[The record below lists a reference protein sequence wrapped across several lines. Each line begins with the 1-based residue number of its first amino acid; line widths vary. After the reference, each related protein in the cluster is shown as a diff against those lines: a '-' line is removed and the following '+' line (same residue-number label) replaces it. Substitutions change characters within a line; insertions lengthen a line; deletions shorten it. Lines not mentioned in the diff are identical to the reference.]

1 MVKKVF
7 LLATFLMGMAAAFAQ
22 EKPITGKVV
31 DETGASLPGATV
43 KIKGTDKA
51 VVTDVN
57 GTYSITAATG
67 STLVFSYVG
76 YATQEITVGE
86 SNVIDVAMSP
96 EVTEMSEVVVIGY
109 GVQKKS
115 LVTGAIAKVKS
126 DEMVGQP
133 SSRLEQSLQGRT
145 AGVVF
150 NKTSGNP
157 GAQVTVRIRGV
168 SSNGNADPLF
178 IIDGMKVSKYVF
190 NEINPNDIESVEVLK
205 DAASAAI
212 YGSEGANGVII
223 VTTKSG
229 KDKKGKA
236 SVSYDGYYGWQ
247 QASYAPVMSASQYID
262 YFREAYAYDRMYG
275 NLNGGLGK
283 LRAIAT
289 MMYGANVPLWSSAD
303 DSLAVLYQDPASLQ
317 AYLKSKADEALSNG
331 TITSAQYNSWA
342 LNKNVPLSFEQ
353 YKSQLFSPTAP
364 DAGYNILRKYVDT
377 TYAGTDWMKEIFS
390 TAPIQSHTVSAM
402 TGNEAANIY
411 LSASYF
417 SQDGVVGLERNNFTR
432 YTFKVNGDVQANK
445 WLKLG
450 ANANVAHSEQRNIP
464 VNDLYDGV
472 ISAAMSHDPTIPAIW
487 NDTSE
492 IWSYLRRVGQYPKTA
507 AARQTYLQGLIKTD
521 DGRWYSNTAMPVN
534 ERFNPLAKIKL
545 AENDKA
551 TTERLIGTTYA
562 EIKPFEFLN
571 YRTSYSAE
579 VSYVTNDNWGDKY
592 YINNTRFRDHS
603 YVFKRIA
610 RYYKYQIDNVI
621 TFNKNLNGHDIT
633 VMAGQSVEKYLAYSV
648 QGQRINL
655 QEANEDWAFLDAV
668 PESGDS
674 IYVYNRTNGGFKD
687 ILTQMGYFGRVSYNY
702 NEKYMVNATLRRDGV
717 SKFAPDYRFGYFPS
731 ISAGWN
737 VHNEPFFNVPAI
749 SQLKIRA
756 SWGRNGSHVSADPWQ
771 WISTRTASI
780 LGGTKTIITG
790 VVKNPKLHWETSEQI
805 DGGFDL
811 GLFKNRLVIGF
822 DVYSKR
828 TKDLLARPIKA
839 TWTDE
844 VPYYNVGR
852 IDNNGVDL
860 EVTYAQ
866 RESELKYS
874 VKLTGTYQ
882 TNEVKEFNAAK
893 LQGYSAH
900 GSPAEE
906 TAFEVGQPVWYFRGY
921 KALGIFQSWE
931 EIRNYTYT
939 DPVTGKKTL
948 IQPDAVPGD
957 VKIADVGGRI
967 DPATGKPTLP
977 DGKIDAND
985 FTALGK
991 PLPTWLLGLNIDLEY
1006 KGFDLSMFWYA
1017 ELDKEI
1023 YNNTLRNDFLHL
1035 NRPEYFYTERWTPNN
1050 HTNEW
1055 FRARYQDPT
1064 TGSTQIG
1071 FNSLFFEDGSF
1082 LRLKNIQ
1089 LGYTL
1094 PASISQRLQIGKLR
1108 VYVSVANLLTITKYK
1123 GSDPEIG
1130 ITGNVNSY
1138 GVDRGMYPA
1147 AKTYTI
1153 GMNLT
1158 F

>member
-7 LLATFLMGMAAAFAQ
+7 LLATFLLGMAAVFAQ

-31 DETGASLPGATV
+31 DETGAPLPGATV
-43 KIKGTDKA
+43 KIKGTERA
-51 VVTDVN
+51 VVTDLN
-57 GTYSITAATG
+57 GMYSITAATG
-67 STLVFSYVG
+67 SSLVFSYVG
-76 YATQEITVGE
+76 YTTQEIAVGE
-86 SNVIDVAMSP
+86 SNVIDIAMTP
-96 EVTEMSEVVVIGY
+96 DVTEMGEVVVIGY

-126 DEMVGQP
+126 DELIGQP
-133 SSRLEQSLQGRT
+133 SGRLEQSLQGRT

-157 GAQVTVRIRGV
+157 GAQITVRVRGV

-229 KDKKGKA
+229 KSSKGK
-236 SVSYDGYYGWQ
+236 VNVTYDGYYGWQ
-247 QASYAPVMSASQYID
+247 QADYVHSMSADQYRE
-262 YFREAYAYDRMYG
+262 YFSEAYAYDRLYG
-275 NLNGGLGK
+275 TLSGGLTK
-283 LRAIAT
+283 LRSIASG
-289 MMYGANVPLWSSAD
+289 MYSANVPLWNSAD

-317 AYLKSKADEALSNG
+317 AYLQAKADEALANG
-331 TITSAQYNSWA
+331 TITQAQYNSWA

-353 YKSQLFSPTAP
+353 YKSQFFSAP
-364 DAGYNILRKYVDT
+364 KTLEAGYGFRKFIDT
-377 TYAGTDWMKEIFS
+377 TYAGTDWMDEIFS
-390 TAPIQSHTVSAM
+390 TAPMQSHTVSAQ
-402 TGNEAANIY
+402 TGNENANLY
-411 LSASYF
+411 LSASYY

-432 YTFKVNGDVQANK
+432 YTFNIKGEAQANK
-445 WLKLG
+445 WMKLG
-450 ANANVAHSEQRNIP
+450 ANINVAHSEQRHIP

-472 ISAAMSHDPTIPAIW
+472 ISAAMSQDPTMPVIW
-487 NDTSE
+487 NDTAE
-492 IWSYLRRVGQYPKTA
+492 IWGYLRRVGQYPTTA
-507 AARQTYLQGLIKTD
+507 AKRQQYLQGLIKTD
-521 DGRWYSNTAMPVN
+521 DGKWYSNSAMPVN

-545 AENDKA
+545 SENDRA
-551 TTERLIGTTYA
+551 TTERAIGLVFG
-562 EIKPFEFLN
+562 EIKPFEFLT

-592 YINNTRFRDHS
+592 SVNSTRFRDYS
-603 YVFKRIA
+603 FVFKRMA
-610 RYYKYQIDNVI
+610 RYYNYQIDNVVR
-621 TFNKNLNGHDIT
+621 FEKNFNGHELGL
-633 VMAGQSVEKYLAYSV
+633 MAGQSVQKNLRYSV
-648 QGQRINL
+648 HAQRINL
-655 QEANEDWAFLDAV
+655 QEPHPDWAFLDAV
-668 PESGDS
+668 PESSDS

-687 ILTQMGYFGRVSYNY
+687 IMTQMGYFGRVTYNY
-702 NEKYMVNATLRRDGV
+702 NERYMFNATLRRDGV
-717 SKFAPDYRFGYFPS
+717 SKFAPKYRFGYFPS

-737 VHNEPFFNVPAI
+737 VHNEKFFNVPAI
-749 SQLKIRA
+749 SQLKIRG
-756 SWGRNGSHVSADPWQ
+756 SWGRNGSHASASPWQ
-771 WISTRTASI
+771 WISTKTASI
-780 LGGTKTIITG
+780 LGGTQTIITG
-790 VVKNPKLHWETSEQI
+790 VVKNPQLHWETSEQI
-805 DGGFDL
+805 NGGVDL
-811 GLFKNRLVIGF
+811 GLFRNSLTVSV

-839 TWTDE
+839 VWTDE
-844 VPYYNVGR
+844 VPFHNVGR
-852 IDNNGVDL
+852 IDNNGVEL

-866 RESELKYS
+866 RESEFKYS
-874 VKLTGTYQ
+874 IKFSGTYQ
-882 TNEVKEFNAAK
+882 TNEVKEFSAAK
-893 LQGYSAH
+893 LQGYGAH
-900 GSPAEE
+900 GAPAEA
-906 TAFEVGQPVWYFRGY
+906 TAFEVGYPVWYFRGY
-921 KALGIFQSWE
+921 KALGVFQSWE

-939 DPVTGKKTL
+939 DPETGKKTP

-985 FTALGK
+985 FTKLGK
-991 PLPTWLLGLNIDLEY
+991 PLPTYLLSLNLDFAY
-1006 KGFDLSMFWYA
+1006 KGFDLNMFWYA

-1023 YNNTLRNDFLHL
+1023 YNNILRTDFLHL
-1035 NRPEYFYTERWTPNN
+1035 NRPEYFYTERWTPTNK
-1050 HTNEW
+1050 TNEW

-1071 FNSLFFEDGSF
+1071 FNSFFFEDGSF

-1094 PASISQRLQIGKLR
+1094 PVSISQRFQISKLR
-1108 VYVSVANLLTITKYK
+1108 IYVSAANLLTITKYK

-1130 ITGNVNSY
+1130 VTGFENSY

-1147 AKTYTI
+1147 AKTYTV